1 MTLTP
6 ARWQR
11 LSGPAK
17 YRIYTRVTL
26 QGVLLGLALFWFV
39 SSRDS
44 IGLLA
49 VASSIGGVIALQG
62 RPELTGSTDPVR
74 DRRLLILGTL
84 ILIGSWIAGLIG
96 AHTGASDTARIVGV
110 FTVVVA
116 ALALLP
122 FLRFRWAV
130 LLVVS
135 AATTFGYGYESR
147 PLIGV
152 AVQFAIGAFMI
163 GTTLASLWTL
173 RIVDGLDEAR
183 RTEAQLKVAEERL
196 RFGRDLHDVVGRS
209 FSAIAVKSEL
219 ASRLARSPGNAER
232 AAAEMDEVKA
242 LAVESMEEMRT
253 LVRGYRGIDLAAE
266 VTGAQSL
273 LEAAGCTLTIEGS
286 PDSVPARFHKAAA
299 WVVREGT
306 TNIVRH
312 SSATTATLA
321 LGGSGLTLRNDG
333 APSTVG
339 ERSGLRGL
347 ADRLHAVGGT
357 LDTRSDD
364 HHFILEVR
372 WENA

>member
-6 ARWQR
+6 AGWRR
-11 LSGPAK
+11 LSGPTK
-17 YRIYTRVTL
+17 YRIYTRFTL

-39 SSRDS
+39 SSRDT

-49 VASSIGGVIALQG
+49 VVSAAGGVIVLQG
-62 RPELTGSTDPVR
+62 RPELTGSTRPAR
-74 DRRLLILGTL
+74 DRRLQILGTL
-84 ILIGSWIAGLIG
+84 ILVGSWIAGLVGIHSG
-96 AHTGASDTARIVGV
+96 ATDSARIVGV
-110 FTVVVA
+110 FTVIVA

-122 FLRFRWAV
+122 FLRFRWAI
-130 LLVVS
+130 LLIVS
-135 AATTFGYGYESR
+135 AATTFGYGYESK
-147 PLIGV
+147 PLLGV
-152 AVQFAIGAFMI
+152 AIQFTIGAFMI
-163 GTTLASLWTL
+163 GTSLASLWTL

-196 RFGRDLHDVVGRS
+196 RFARDLHDVVGRS

-219 ASRLARSPGNAER
+219 ASRLARSPGHAER

-242 LAVESMEEMRT
+242 LAVDSMEEMRT

-266 VTGAQSL
+266 VTGARSL
-273 LEAAGCTLTIEGS
+273 LEAAGCTLLLEGS
-286 PDSVPARFHKAAA
+286 PDSVPAQFHETAA

-321 LGGSGLTLRNDG
+321 LGGSGLSLRNDG
-333 APSTVG
+333 APSTIG

-364 HHFILEVR
+364 AHFSLEVR
-372 WENA
+372 WESA

>member
-1 MTLTP
+1 MNLMP

-17 YRIYTRVTL
+17 YRVYTRATL
-26 QGVLLGLALFWFV
+26 QVVLLGLAVFWFV
-39 SSRDS
+39 SARDG
-44 IGLLA
+44 IGLVTVIA
-49 VASSIGGVIALQG
+49 AIGGVIVLQG

-74 DRRLLILGTL
+74 DRRLLILGTV
-84 ILIGSWIAGLIG
+84 ILIGSWTAGLIG
-96 AHTGASDTARIVGV
+96 VHLGASDVARVAGV
-110 FTVVVA
+110 FTVVAA

-122 FLRFRWAV
+122 FVRYRWAL
-130 LLVVS
+130 LLVIAV
-135 AATTFGYGYESR
+135 ATTFGYGYDSR
-147 PLIGV
+147 PLLGV
-152 AVQFAIGAFMI
+152 AIQFAMGAFMI

-196 RFGRDLHDVVGRS
+196 RFARDLHDVVGRS

-219 ASRLARSPGNAER
+219 AARLARAPGNADR
-232 AAAEMDEVKA
+232 AAVEMDEVRQ

-266 VTGAQSL
+266 VTGARSL
-273 LEAAGCTLTIEGS
+273 LAAAGCTLRIEGS
-286 PDSVPARFHKAAA
+286 TAGVPAQFHEAAA

-312 SSATTATLA
+312 SAATTATLA

-339 ERSGLRGL
+339 GRSGLSGL

-357 LDTRSDD
+357 LDIRSGDD
-364 HHFILEVR
+364 LFTLEVR
-372 WENA
+372 WESA